1 MEERPQILT
10 IGHSTHPIERF
21 CELAKKHSIEAIA
34 DVRRRPASRRH
45 PQFNSRALEVSLA
58 DVGIDYVPFG
68 DELGGLRRP
77 RSEGDASSLGGALA
91 AYARHMEGEE
101 FAAGL
106 ARLADLARR
115 RRTAVMCAEADWRR
129 CHRGLISEALAAT
142 GWAVLHMDPRGHLE
156 AHPDTLT

>member
-1 MEERPQILT
+1 MDRRPEILNNRPLHPSDRALLRAGEE
-10 IGHSTHPIERF
+10 
-21 CELAKKHSIEAIA
+21 HSIEAIA

-91 AYARHMEGEE
+91 AYARHMAGEK

-106 ARLADLARR
+106 ARLEDLARR
-115 RRTAVMCAEADWRR
+115 R
-129 CHRGLISEALAAT
+129 SE
-142 GWAVLHMDPRGHLE
+142 
-156 AHPDTLT
+156 